1 MCVDQRIIFKK
12 LYMLNWI
19 IGYVELDNRII
30 NIDDLLVRFVDFCI
44 INYSI
49 NYFKMI
55 GYQIILVKQNIQVN
69 IKIGLSQEYCIQQGG
84 VVVSRWAH
92 NSKVGGSKPLSA
104 IFLFFIM
111 LPLPRICTSLHASF
125 DIQCSKNLLCIFFL
139 QNK

>member
-55 GYQIILVKQNIQVN
+55 GY
-69 IKIGLSQEYCIQQGG
+69 
-84 VVVSRWAH
+84 
-92 NSKVGGSKPLSA
+92 
-104 IFLFFIM
+104 
-111 LPLPRICTSLHASF
+111 
-125 DIQCSKNLLCIFFL
+125 
-139 QNK
+139 